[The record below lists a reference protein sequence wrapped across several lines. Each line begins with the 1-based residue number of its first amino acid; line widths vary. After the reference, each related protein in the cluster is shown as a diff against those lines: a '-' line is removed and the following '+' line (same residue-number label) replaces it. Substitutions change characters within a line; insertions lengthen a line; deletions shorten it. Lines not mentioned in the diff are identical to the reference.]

1 MVTVQGYDG
10 ISSLHSALS
19 VSRHSRISY
28 VAFSSYTRVRACPP
42 CAPLTLD
49 VSFLILPRNAGRPG
63 PPDAEYPTRAG
74 DGSRGPDAVAGARRT
89 RALWGAS
96 GEGEGTVAEALTR
109 RGGGTPWEEMSELR
123 LSSSRAP

>member
-1 MVTVQGYDG
+1 M
-10 ISSLHSALS
+10 LS
-19 VSRHSRISY
+19 VPRHSRISY
-28 VAFSSYTRVRACPP
+28 VALSSYTCVRAPP
-42 CAPLTLD
+42 WGHLTLD
-49 VSFLILPRNAGRPG
+49 VSFLILLRNAGRPG

-74 DGSRGPDAVAGARRT
+74 DGSRDPDTVAGARRA

-96 GEGEGTVAEALTR
+96 AEGEGTVAEALTR